1 MSMPLAAWVL
11 HMKCTR
17 CGTESE
23 VDTSFCSECGAIMN
37 APPLPPVEEAPVEKQ
52 APEPVPYPPVFGP
65 SRPAHHE
72 KAPVRGL
79 NLAELLFL
87 ISGILLLASGFDNLG
102 AGIGGLPLQFL
113 LLGIVATVFG
123 LLQVAMVVMPS
134 TLAGIERSTS
144 MLTVVIALL
153 FLIWGMA
160 AAFGD
165 LVGVDGGF
173 LVAAGLSSIL
183 GLMLREGMIR

>member
-1 MSMPLAAWVL
+1 
-11 HMKCTR
+11 
-17 CGTESE
+17 
-23 VDTSFCSECGAIMN
+23 MN
-37 APPLPPVEEAPVEKQ
+37 APPLPSPEEAPVKKQ

-65 SRPAHHE
+65 PGPMYHE

-87 ISGILLLASGFDNLG
+87 ISGILLLAAGFDNLG
-102 AGIGGLPLQFL
+102 AGIAGLPLQFL

-123 LLQVAMVVMPS
+123 LLQVAMVVMPGM
-134 TLAGIERSTS
+134 LAGIERMTGI
-144 MLTVVIALL
+144 LTIVIALL

-165 LVGVDGGF
+165 SVGVDGGL
-173 LVAAGLSSIL
+173 LVAAGLSSVL